1 MFSPKAE
8 IKFSGLCPDDLTSK
22 LGNTVW
28 EVYSMDRD
36 EILAK
41 SREENKDWDFVE
53 AEVLNRANSI
63 ALSVSL
69 TICALISVL
78 HSIFRDSVDYAV
90 WTVQFG
96 MMATVVLV
104 KFSRL
109 RRHELLLGL
118 LYAGF
123 SVFFFVYYLRLELG
137 VF

>member
-1 MFSPKAE
+1 
-8 IKFSGLCPDDLTSK
+8 
-22 LGNTVW
+22 
-28 EVYSMDRD
+28 MDKD

-41 SREENKDWDFVE
+41 SRKENKDRDFVE
-53 AEVLNRANSI
+53 LEILNKANST

-78 HSIFRDSVDYAV
+78 HAIFQDSVDYAV

-96 MMATVVLV
+96 MLSTIMLV
-104 KFSRL
+104 KFSKLR
-109 RRHELLLGL
+109 RRHELLVGL

-123 SVFFFVYYLRLELG
+123 GVFFFVFYLRDTLG

>member
-1 MFSPKAE
+1 
-8 IKFSGLCPDDLTSK
+8 
-22 LGNTVW
+22 
-28 EVYSMDRD
+28 MDRD
-36 EILAK
+36 EILK
-41 SREENKDWDFVE
+41 RSREENKDRDFVE

-78 HSIFRDSVDYAV
+78 HAIFRDSVDYAV

-96 MMATVVLV
+96 MMATVMLV
-104 KFSRL
+104 KFSKLR

>member
-1 MFSPKAE
+1 
-8 IKFSGLCPDDLTSK
+8 
-22 LGNTVW
+22 
-28 EVYSMDRD
+28 MDRD